1 MSVSILCARCH
12 QQFPLNKALFD
23 DWMDARRSLIC
34 PFCEAYLRYKSV
46 SGNVVFNW
54 KKILHRAVII
64 FLILVVI
71 LSLSLILSE
80 EMTLT
85 LLAGLMVFV
94 VIRYGYFSSK
104 PLVATEIILPEE
116 IAEDRVY
123 SVYDNEI

>member
-23 DWMDARRSLIC
+23 D
-34 PFCEAYLRYKSV
+34 LRYKSV